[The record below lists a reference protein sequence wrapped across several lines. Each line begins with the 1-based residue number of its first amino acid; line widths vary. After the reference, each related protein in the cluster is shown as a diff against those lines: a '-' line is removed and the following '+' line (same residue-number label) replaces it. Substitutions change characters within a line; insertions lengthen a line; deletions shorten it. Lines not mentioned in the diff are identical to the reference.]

1 MSRKGE
7 ALETQKKHAK
17 QLVRWHR
24 DQLYT
29 VAQRLRGGLP
39 RFAGLTD
46 AEVLA
51 QPFALADAQ
60 AVIAAEQGFSSW
72 AALKAGLQPM
82 PTVPTTGAPAAP
94 RLKLVE
100 ATLFVSDF
108 DASRRYFEDV
118 LGFSKVFIY
127 GEPPFF
133 GQVARDGVPLNLRYV
148 CEPVFAGDI
157 REREDL
163 LAATVG
169 VSGVKALYEE
179 FKAKGATFHQG
190 IKRHPWGAIDF
201 IVRDPDGNLISF
213 GWGSADEA

>member
-1 MSRKGE
+1 MPT
-7 ALETQKKHAK
+7 LETLKKQAK
-17 QLVRWHR
+17 LLVRWHGER
-24 DQLYT
+24 LHT

-46 AEVLA
+46 AEVLD
-51 QPFALADAQ
+51 QPFSLVDAQ
-60 AVIAAEQGFSSW
+60 AVIAAEQGFPDW
-72 AALKAGLQPM
+72 AALKTGPRPM
-82 PTVPTTGAPAAP
+82 SAAKAADPAPAP
-94 RLKLVE
+94 RLKVVE
-100 ATLFVSDF
+100 ATLFVSDLR
-108 DASRRYFEDV
+108 ASCRYFEDV
-118 LGFSKVFIY
+118 LGFSTVFTY

-157 REREDL
+157 RQREDL
-163 LAATVG
+163 ASAIVG

-179 FKAKGATFHQG
+179 FKAKGAEFHQG

-201 IVRDPDGNLISF
+201 VVKDPDGNLISF

>member
-1 MSRKGE
+1 MS
-7 ALETQKKHAK
+7 T
-17 QLVRWHR
+17 
-24 DQLYT
+24 
-29 VAQRLRGGLP
+29 P
-39 RFAGLTD
+39 
-46 AEVLA
+46 
-51 QPFALADAQ
+51 
-60 AVIAAEQGFSSW
+60 
-72 AALKAGLQPM
+72 
-82 PTVPTTGAPAAP
+82 P

-118 LGFSKVFIY
+118 LGFSTVFTY

-148 CEPVFAGDI
+148 CDPVFVGDI

-163 LAATVG
+163 LAATIG

-179 FKAKGATFHQG
+179 FKAKGAQFYQG

-201 IVRDPDGNLISF
+201 VVQDPDGNLISF
-213 GWGSADEA
+213 GWGGADEA

>member
-1 MSRKGE
+1 MPT
-7 ALETQKKHAK
+7 LETLKKQAK
-17 QLVRWHR
+17 LLVRWHGER
-24 DQLYT
+24 LYT

-46 AEVLA
+46 AEVLD

-60 AVIAAEQGFSSW
+60 AVIASELGFSSW
-72 AALKAGLQPM
+72 AALKTGLDPM
-82 PTVPTTGAPAAP
+82 PTATTAKPPATP

-100 ATLFVSDF
+100 AMLFVSDLR
-108 DASRRYFEDV
+108 ASCRYFEEV
-118 LGFSKVFIY
+118 LGFATVFTY

-163 LAATVG
+163 LAAQVG

-179 FKAKGATFHQG
+179 FKARGAAFHQG
-190 IKRHPWGAIDF
+190 VKRHPWGAIDF
-201 IVRDPDGNLISF
+201 VVKDPDGNLISF